1 MTGHSGWFL
10 CLLKKRD
17 KVQQCSESTELHF
30 PPNSRQYFVSKN
42 AVSPSSSSPYSYLYH
57 TPVQSIKRKITV
69 KVRWLKVKS
78 HGPRIRAHRCGVFG
92 RLMRA
97 APWLRRRF
105 NLNQYAIEQGSSDW
119 LIILVSL
126 GILIITFQ
134 SGELDSL
141 DCLQT
146 VNRKMS

>member
-1 MTGHSGWFL
+1 MPSVFHRLRHSAIFTILL
-10 CLLKKRD
+10 CSLLR
-17 KVQQCSESTELHF
+17 E
-30 PPNSRQYFVSKN
+30 KN
-42 AVSPSSSSPYSYLYH
+42 
-57 TPVQSIKRKITV
+57 TV

-78 HGPRIRAHRCGVFG
+78 HGPRIRAHRCGAFG

-126 GILIITFQ
+126 GILIISFQ
-134 SGELDSL
+134 PGERDSL

-146 VNRKMS
+146 VNKKCLRGLLFRLKSARFFNIYI